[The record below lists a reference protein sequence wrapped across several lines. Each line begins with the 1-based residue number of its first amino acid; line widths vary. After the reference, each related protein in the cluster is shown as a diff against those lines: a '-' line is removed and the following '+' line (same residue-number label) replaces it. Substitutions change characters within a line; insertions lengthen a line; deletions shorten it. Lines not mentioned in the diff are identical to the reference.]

1 MSDTPGA
8 DVRQSPN
15 ASTLASLEPESVTA
29 LALAALALLDAINAG
44 KLVATDTDTPALFK
58 ALYPSQD
65 ALRGASDAL
74 SAALAGFLST
84 VEGANRD
91 STKSQTVTTNNAPRY
106 IVGAELCAPF
116 AVVLKINTSK
126 VTVEQFRVD
135 LPRIAAKLESYL
147 ADSRADAAR

>member
-1 MSDTPGA
+1 MPNTPGA
-8 DVRQSPN
+8 SSRQSLY
-15 ASTLASLEPESVTA
+15 ASKLASLEPESVTA
-29 LALAALALLDAINAG
+29 LAMAALALLDAINAG

-91 STKSQTVTTNNAPRY
+91 STRSQTVTTNNAPATSS
-106 IVGAELCAPF
+106 VPSF
-116 AVVLKINTSK
+116 AHP
-126 VTVEQFRVD
+126 
-135 LPRIAAKLESYL
+135 LPLS
-147 ADSRADAAR
+147 